1 MFKKTA
7 WTFAILMILT
17 FFYGLNARF
26 AAPASAAGDGIG
38 NSYSLLREGDYVISA
53 YDELMRNICEE
64 EGHDWR
70 LLSAIAYHE
79 SRFHSDRMSRR
90 GARGVMQ
97 IMPSV
102 GRQFGVP
109 VELIADPEINIRLA
123 NQLLS
128 SMEKSLAFPA
138 GTPARDRMSILLA
151 SYNSG
156 LGHIRDARRLARFY
170 GENPN
175 SWEVVV
181 RYLSLKALP
190 EYYETELVQC
200 GRFTGS
206 GETEAYVADVLEHYY
221 KYCRMAGR

>member
-1 MFKKTA
+1 MFKKTV
-7 WTFAILMILT
+7 WTIAILTILT

-38 NSYSLLREGDYVISA
+38 SGYSLLREGDYAISA

-79 SRFHSDRMSRR
+79 SRFRSDRMSRR
-90 GARGVMQ
+90 GARGIMQ

-109 VELIADPEINIRLA
+109 VELIADPENNIRLA

-128 SMEKSLAFPA
+128 SIEKTLALPA
-138 GTPARDRMSILLA
+138 STPAKDRMSILLA

-156 LGHIRDARRLARFY
+156 LGHVRDARRLARFY
-170 GENPN
+170 GDNPD
-175 SWEVVV
+175 SWNVIV

-190 EYYETELVQC
+190 EYYENELVQC

-206 GETEAYVADVLEHYY
+206 GETQAYVNDVLEHYY
-221 KYCRMAGR
+221 EYCRRTGR